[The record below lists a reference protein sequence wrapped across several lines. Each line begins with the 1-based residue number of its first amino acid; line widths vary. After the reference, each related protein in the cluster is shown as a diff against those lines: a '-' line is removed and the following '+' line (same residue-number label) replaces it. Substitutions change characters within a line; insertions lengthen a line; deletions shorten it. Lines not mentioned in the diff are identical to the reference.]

1 MELVNSVFEISESFM
16 KNPEFVQLD
25 WEGIAEVTDRML
37 DSGVKKF
44 PPQFEKSNLVK
55 DILMEFVGDSIN
67 YCYWYGTSNIRPG
80 GASSGLMYKLVEE
93 AFESWNWHVHGV
105 CINNLITLLAENRF
119 PLLEER
125 KRHLKELSNDNTVR
139 FMNTVSKGKHFD
151 DMFIYL
157 IQNYPGYASDIFL
170 KRASLFFIQLFR
182 KFGLYEEE
190 MHKIHVPADYQVP
203 KLLEYNDCIIYS
215 DELEHMI
222 ENNVLIPKHSKIEC
236 EIRAATV
243 LACRELMKNTGW
255 NIADVD
261 GWFWLR
267 RKEVTTPFHLTIT
280 TDY

>member
-1 MELVNSVFEISESFM
+1 MELVNGVFEISESFM
-16 KNPEFVQLD
+16 RDPDFVFLD
-25 WEGIAEVTDRML
+25 YEVIEEVTNRML
-37 DSGVKKF
+37 DTGVKKF
-44 PPQFEKSNLVK
+44 PPQFEKSDVIKN
-55 DILMEFVGDSIN
+55 IMMEFVGDSIN
-67 YCYWYGTSNIRPG
+67 YCYWYGTSDIRPG
-80 GASSGLMYKLVEE
+80 GASSGLMYKLVEK
-93 AFESWNWHVHGV
+93 AFDDWNWMSHGR
-105 CINNLITLLAENRF
+105 CINNLIKLLAENRF
-119 PLLEER
+119 PLLEDR
-125 KRHLKELSNDNTVR
+125 IRHLKELAKEETGEFINKCAEGTYFEKR
-139 FMNTVSKGKHFD
+139 FN
-151 DMFIYL
+151 YL
-157 IQNYPGYASDIFL
+157 IENFPGYASDIFL

-203 KLLEYNDCIIYS
+203 KLLKHHGCIIYS
-215 DELEHMI
+215 DEVEDII
-222 ENNVLIPKHSKIEC
+222 ENNVLIPKHSKMEC